1 MKLLFTRNR
10 SPFRPT
16 TRSLRQAAPN
26 GRSGE
31 RSISGPSRRA
41 RPASKCSGRN
51 LEKSHSTNGL
61 QAVHQIGSVMRSR
74 EYLLRE
80 TAFGSL
86 DAGASAQPHPHN
98 PRIQQEN
105 QAAAGWGERF
115 REGKWRRRRDSNP
128 RDGFPPTPLAGERL
142 RPLGHVSVGGYIL
155 ARHPDTRRFSS
166 KDPFFV
172 NVGNSTRRLVS
183 SHWLVWDEARTET
196 VAARLRGRCLF
207 RRLLQPK
214 GGGSQDKRH
223 ATANVLQQSTTRSNT
238 GVTDEVDSVP
248 APLLRPVPNLLV
260 PLVRSSTDRCQNSG
274 NGPSRSG
281 RQSGLAPSNT
291 NYKEYEIKSSIHSR
305 PATCPIRY
313 IIYAGDQLPRQ

>member
-115 REGKWRRRRDSNP
+115 REGKWRWSQSPANRSLVRLSRFDGNLTGNRLFFCRKCPTWDTTKP
-128 RDGFPPTPLAGERL
+128 RFAPKCQR
-142 RPLGHVSVGGYIL
+142 
-155 ARHPDTRRFSS
+155 
-166 KDPFFV
+166 
-172 NVGNSTRRLVS
+172 NSRK
-183 SHWLVWDEARTET
+183 
-196 VAARLRGRCLF
+196 
-207 RRLLQPK
+207 PI
-214 GGGSQDKRH
+214 
-223 ATANVLQQSTTRSNT
+223 T
-238 GVTDEVDSVP
+238 GIY
-248 APLLRPVPNLLV
+248 
-260 PLVRSSTDRCQNSG
+260 VRSSRV
-274 NGPSRSG
+274 G
-281 RQSGLAPSNT
+281 RDAGAGLPGIMLPAAGSCAPSIEN
-291 NYKEYEIKSSIHSR
+291 
-305 PATCPIRY
+305 
-313 IIYAGDQLPRQ
+313 

>member
-1 MKLLFTRNR
+1 MTCFQSLAKNSPNLR
-10 SPFRPT
+10 SQQVQRV
-16 TRSLRQAAPN
+16 SA
-26 GRSGE
+26 
-31 RSISGPSRRA
+31 RRD
-41 RPASKCSGRN
+41 RF
-51 LEKSHSTNGL
+51 
-61 QAVHQIGSVMRSR
+61 Q
-74 EYLLRE
+74 
-80 TAFGSL
+80 AFGA
-86 DAGASAQPHPHN
+86 AGGEQPLPHN
-98 PRIQQEN
+98 PRKQRKN
-105 QAAAGWGERF
+105 PAAAGWGERF
-115 REGKWRRRRDSNP
+115 RGGKWRRRRDSNP

-214 GGGSQDKRH
+214 GGESQDKRH
-223 ATANVLQQSTTRSNT
+223 ATANLLQQSANTSNT
-238 GVTDEVDSVP
+238 GVKGKVVSVP
-248 APLLRPVPNLLV
+248 DSRLRPVPSLSV

-291 NYKEYEIKSSIHSR
+291 N
-305 PATCPIRY
+305 
-313 IIYAGDQLPRQ
+313 